1 MKPIYKFLIYG
12 VVLATVTSS
21 CKKFLNEEP
30 QFLLTPEG
38 AVTDEPSAQAVL
50 NGAYS
55 SIGKD
60 EWTVRFSS
68 GFSSMLG
75 VVNAS
80 SSAFNFNM
88 TATGDNQFLWQIF
101 YKTAN
106 GANAALSAI
115 EPLAESV
122 FITPGR
128 KTEMLAEA
136 RAIRAFAHFYTFLY
150 FGRWWDAPESKYG
163 IIFKDVLST
172 LNNVYQARLTVGE
185 SYAKILED
193 LDFAIEHAPDYK
205 TGVRISRQLAQA
217 LKAKLLLYRGHQQ
230 DYAEALSL
238 VTDVITKAPQF
249 GLQLEPSLTNL
260 YTNSWDSKELLFCRY
275 REKTDDVVLAYNY
288 TYGYNYA
295 TLGIEA
301 LGKTFLEGDP
311 RYLEAWGDVKSPIS
325 NNNTFKW
332 APKKLARKGRQV
344 GGDNDKYTTY
354 FLRLTELYFLQAEL
368 LEKTGKPLAE
378 AIEPINVIRR
388 RSNLLD
394 TAVADRKDFYPLL
407 FKELFTELHIENE
420 ADWMASLRFIDV
432 NTGKAFI
439 HTFRNNL
446 ALDEN
451 RFIYPL
457 PTSEMKF
464 NTKVDQNP
472 GYEALVY

>member
-1 MKPIYKFLIYG
+1 MKTICKFLI
-12 VVLATVTSS
+12 VVLVLASGASS

-80 SSAFNFNM
+80 SSAFSFNM

-106 GANAALSAI
+106 GANAAISAI

-128 KTEMLAEA
+128 KQEMLAEA

-150 FGRWWDAPESKYG
+150 FGRWWDPAESKYG
-163 IIFKDVLST
+163 IIYKDVLST
-172 LNNVYQARLTVGE
+172 LNNVYQSRLTVGE

-193 LDFAIEHAPDYK
+193 LDFAIGHAPAYK
-205 TGVRISRQLAQA
+205 TGVRVSKQLAQA
-217 LKAKLLLYRGHQQ
+217 LKAKLLLYRGVQT
-230 DYAEALSL
+230 DYPEALSL
-238 VTDVITKAPQF
+238 ISDVISKAPGL
-249 GLQLEPSLTNL
+249 GLQLEPSLTSL
-260 YTNSWDSKELLFCRY
+260 YNNSWDSKELLFCRY
-275 REKTDDVVLAYNY
+275 REKTDDVISAYNY

-295 TLGIEA
+295 TLGIET
-301 LGKTFLEGDP
+301 LGKSFLEGDP
-311 RYLEAWGDVKSPIS
+311 RYFEAWGDVKSPIT

-332 APKKLARKGRQV
+332 APKKLARKGRQL

-354 FLRLTELYFLQAEL
+354 FLRLTELHFLQAEL

-394 TAVADRKDFYPLL
+394 TTITDRNEFYPLL
-407 FKELFTELHIENE
+407 FKELFKELHIENE

-432 NTGKAFI
+432 NTAKPFI
-439 HTFRNNL
+439 YSFRNNL
-446 ALDEN
+446 ALEED

-464 NTKVDQNP
+464 NGKAVQNP
-472 GYEALVY
+472 GYESLVY